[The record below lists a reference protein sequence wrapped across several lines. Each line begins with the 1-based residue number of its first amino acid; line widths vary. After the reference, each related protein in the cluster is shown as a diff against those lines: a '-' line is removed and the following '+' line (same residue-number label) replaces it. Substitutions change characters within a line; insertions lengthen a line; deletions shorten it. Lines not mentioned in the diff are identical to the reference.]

1 MKLLSVVPFALALF
15 VVGCG
20 QPPPATRAEACALAA
35 DPNALLVRHS
45 FCVGVAACPTGLV
58 CVKYA
63 EGDTSACNYPQPNGV
78 PRRVGAPLGGCN
90 TAADCPHLW
99 ECRPVPGASNGCFPG
114 PSCLPPIAD
123 AGR

>member
-1 MKLLSVVPFALALF
+1 MKLLWLSLALF

-20 QPPPATRAEACALAA
+20 QPRPATRAEACALAA
-35 DPNALLVRHS
+35 DPNAVLERHA
-45 FCVGVAACPTGLV
+45 FCTGGPAACAPGLV

-63 EGDTSACNYPQPNGV
+63 EGDVSACNYPQPNGA
-78 PRRVGAPLGGCN
+78 PWPVGQAFSSCRS
-90 TAADCPHLW
+90 AADCPNLW
-99 ECRPVPGASNGCFPG
+99 ECRARHGQSNGCYPG